1 MFDGLFSYFVSDNAA
16 FYFPQAPFV
25 LAGMLLAVGI
35 VCALAIPNN
44 ASTDDAHQGAFPP
57 LLDEHHTTA
66 PVNKGSLQQ

>member
-25 LAGMLLAVGI
+25 LAGMLLGVGI

-44 ASTDDAHQGAFPP
+44 ATDDAHQGAFPP